1 MSTFTWSHDRDP
13 SGSTS
18 FRTKSAQFGDG
29 YKQSAPDGIN
39 SRSQKWSLTFTG
51 TTAKISAIRAFL
63 DARGGWE
70 PFEWTTPLGEVGF
83 FLASEYSATSL
94 GHGIERVSVTFEQ
107 DFSP

>member
-1 MSTFTWSHDRDP
+1 MTTFTWSPDRDP
-13 SGSTS
+13 SSTMG

-51 TTAKISAIRAFL
+51 STAKISAIRAFL